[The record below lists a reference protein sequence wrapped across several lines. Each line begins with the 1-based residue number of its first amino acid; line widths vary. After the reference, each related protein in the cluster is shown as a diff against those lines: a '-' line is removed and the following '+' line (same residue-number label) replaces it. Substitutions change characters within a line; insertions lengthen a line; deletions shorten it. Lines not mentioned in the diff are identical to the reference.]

1 MWQHIEPGHALLEW
15 MWQHIES
22 GHALLE
28 WMWRR
33 IEPGHALLL
42 EVVALPGGDGTWE
55 WQQIEL
61 IVGPI

>member
-1 MWQHIEPGHALLEW
+1 

-28 WMWRR
+28 WMWRH
-33 IEPGHALLL
+33 IEPGHALL
-42 EVVALPGGDGTWE
+42 EVVALPGGDGTWK
-55 WQQIEL
+55 WQQSEL